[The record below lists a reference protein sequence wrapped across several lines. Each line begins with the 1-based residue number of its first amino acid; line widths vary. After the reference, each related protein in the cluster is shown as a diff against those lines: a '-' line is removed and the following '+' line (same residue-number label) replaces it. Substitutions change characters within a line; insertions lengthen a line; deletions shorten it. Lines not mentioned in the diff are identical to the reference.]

1 MLRADLVKV
10 DKMKTLMTATTN
22 STCLKRLPS
31 REGSNQMIYHWP
43 FREQMTSFRIITE
56 RLCLKEETNNN
67 NIKIKD
73 IIIYKKIKELH
84 LTKQDQ

>member
-1 MLRADLVKV
+1 
-10 DKMKTLMTATTN
+10 
-22 STCLKRLPS
+22 
-31 REGSNQMIYHWP
+31 MIYHWP